1 MRFFACI
8 FRLMSVRQNKR
19 CMRSCLLQTM
29 RRERRTMNVIELRRL
44 ILKAKEYDPDAFVTL
59 MQYFSKDMYRTA
71 MAILGNTEDA
81 ADVIQ
86 DTILTCWQKLE
97 TLREERYFKTWMTK
111 ILMNKCYDLKKQ
123 QISQIP
129 LEECENLSSS
139 SCDKSDDFNELL
151 AQLDEKYR
159 LPLVLFY
166 GEGYKTAEIARIL
179 DIPKSTVQTRLAR
192 GREKLA
198 MYLEER
204 RND

>member
-1 MRFFACI
+1 
-8 FRLMSVRQNKR
+8 MSVRQNKR

-129 LEECENLSSS
+129 LEECENFSSS
-139 SCDKSDDFNELL
+139 SCDKSEDFNELL

>member
-1 MRFFACI
+1 
-8 FRLMSVRQNKR
+8 
-19 CMRSCLLQTM
+19 MRSCLLQTM

-71 MAILGNTEDA
+71 MAILGNTE
-81 ADVIQ
+81 DVIQ

>member
-1 MRFFACI
+1 MRFFVCI

-123 QISQIP
+123 QIKNVKIFQAVRAI
-129 LEECENLSSS
+129 N
-139 SCDKSDDFNELL
+139 
-151 AQLDEKYR
+151 R
-159 LPLVLFY
+159 
-166 GEGYKTAEIARIL
+166 RI
-179 DIPKSTVQTRLAR
+179 S
-192 GREKLA
+192 
-198 MYLEER
+198 MNY
-204 RND
+204 

>member
-1 MRFFACI
+1 MRFFVCI

-166 GEGYKTAEIARIL
+166 GEGYKTAEIAQIL
-179 DIPKSTVQTRLAR
+179 EIPKSTVQTRLAR